1 MDTTMDTNMD
11 NMDISPHPHRHISPS
26 TPSSSVVPSHHPSP
40 LPRPRKHALKPGGPK
55 EGELIRNL
63 DAWVNKIQKKC
74 DDRFKNRATY
84 TQGVGGGAGQA
95 DAYSNFEQ
103 AAKDMDGLVDV
114 IWVSGSPNLQIP
126 YLLNMAV
133 MISEFLPLFKSAPHA
148 TFMLLDKLDVAF
160 SSLILG
166 RDHDTNE
173 LLPGFDTGRGI
184 STTNKVRLK
193 GIVERTRLIVVR
205 VMSGEM
211 EGDDGEAMETDGD
224 TTGGEETDAES
235 YVKFEGFGNNEDEED
250 EEDERWEEGQVAKV
264 YERTIGELGDVLG
277 GEPIGIITEDWI

>member
-1 MDTTMDTNMD
+1 MVADMD
-11 NMDISPHPHRHISPS
+11 NTNTSPHPHRHVPPSP
-26 TPSSSVVPSHHPSP
+26 PASSVAPSHHPSP

-55 EGELIRNL
+55 EGELIRYL
-63 DAWVNKIQKKC
+63 DASVNKIQKRC
-74 DDRFKNRATY
+74 DDRFKNRDTY
-84 TQGVGGGAGQA
+84 TQGVGGGAGQV
-95 DAYSNFEQ
+95 DAYKNFEQ

-133 MISEFLPLFKSAPHA
+133 MISEFLPLFKAAPKA
-148 TFMLLDKLDVAF
+148 TFKLLDKLDVAF
-160 SSLILG
+160 SSLLLG
-166 RDHDTNE
+166 REHDTGE
-173 LLPGFDTGRGI
+173 TLPGFEAGYGV

-211 EGDDGEAMETDGD
+211 EGDDGEAMETDGE
-224 TTGGEETDAES
+224 TTAGEDTDAES
-235 YVKFEGFGNNEDEED
+235 FVKFEGFDGNDEDEY
-250 EEDERWEEGQVAKV
+250 EEDERWEEGQIAKV

-277 GEPIGIITEDWI
+277 GEPIGIITEDWN